1 MHSFSP
7 RRADGARLAD
17 LAGDQPAIFA
27 LPTDPGTGLADWL
40 DAGPEAPA
48 DALERLA
55 VQAAPGIALLP
66 RGSVDRTLAPLPAA
80 EAGAALGVALRDG
93 PVPTIVDAGTAA
105 VPASRALVEVSDV
118 SVVVL
123 RGCYLGLRR
132 AVHSPLLARAAG
144 VALVEEPGRSLGAA
158 EVSDVLD
165 RPVLARVV
173 VRPQIARAV
182 DAGVLAARLPMRL
195 PARWRAFSCGSS
207 CSAIG
212 RVSTR
217 EQRPEAARPRPAP
230 PLAEPRG
237 DGGSGS
243 RDGGRATPSPSCS
256 ATKSR
261 SSPRCAS
268 SDSSWS

>member
-1 MHSFSP
+1 MLVALWSP
-7 RRADGARLAD
+7 KGGAGTSVLAAACALVLARRADGARLAD

-40 DAGPEAPA
+40 DAGPEAPP

-93 PVPTIVDAGTAA
+93 PVPTIVDAGTATT
-105 VPASRALVEVSDV
+105 PASRALVEVSDL

-182 DAGVLAARLPMRL
+182 DAGVLAARLPDAL
-195 PARWRAFSCGSS
+195 
-207 CSAIG
+207 
-212 RVSTR
+212 
-217 EQRPEAARPRPAP
+217 ARPVARLLMRAQ
-230 PLAEPRG
+230 LLG
-237 DGGSGS
+237 DRSGV
-243 RDGGRATPSPSCS
+243 DA
-256 ATKSR
+256 
-261 SSPRCAS
+261 
-268 SDSSWS
+268 